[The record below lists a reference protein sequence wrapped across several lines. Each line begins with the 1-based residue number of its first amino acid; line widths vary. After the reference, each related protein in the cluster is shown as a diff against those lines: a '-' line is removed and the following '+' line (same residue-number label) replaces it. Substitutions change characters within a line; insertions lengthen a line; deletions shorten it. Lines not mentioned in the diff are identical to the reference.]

1 MDSSGSPVAFEAGRH
16 LTRAAGHGVGAD
28 VAPGGTASQRLD
40 AQGAFLGR
48 GAGVLVIW
56 WEFHRVLLG
65 F

>member
-1 MDSSGSPVAFEAGRH
+1 MDSSGSPVAVEAGRH

-48 GAGVLVIW
+48 GA
-56 WEFHRVLLG
+56 
-65 F
+65 